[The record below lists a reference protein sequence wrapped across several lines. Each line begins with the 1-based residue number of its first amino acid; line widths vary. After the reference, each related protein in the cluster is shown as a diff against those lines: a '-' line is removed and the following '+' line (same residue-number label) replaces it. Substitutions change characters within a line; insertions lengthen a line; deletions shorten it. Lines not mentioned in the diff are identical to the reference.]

1 MNVLMQVL
9 TLFLLMLCGLWSMK
23 TRRVTEAGVQGLNTL
38 VLTFALPALIL
49 RRMQTDASPE
59 LITDLIWVFLLGVAT
74 MVISGCVAFLL
85 FAREEEKRRGVLT
98 NLSMASNCAFMG
110 YPVVTAALGE
120 DALIYAVVYVAA
132 FNLMCWTLG
141 SFFFGGAKAMQP
153 KKLLTNPSLIAVV
166 FGFVFFLT
174 GLRLPAFVNSALDM
188 FGATTTP
195 VAMFVVGARL
205 VTLRL
210 SHLKDKT
217 LLLACALRLVIFPA
231 AILLLTF
238 TPIPRMAVIVTY
250 LCTAMPGA
258 AVTAM
263 QAEMFDCD
271 RGLASRGVALSTA
284 LSMATVPLM
293 LLLI

>member
-1 MNVLMQVL
+1 MTVLLQVC
-9 TLFLLMLCGLWSMK
+9 TLFVLMLCGLFAMQRKLIAES
-23 TRRVTEAGVQGLNTL
+23 GVQGLNTL
-38 VLTFALPALIL
+38 VLSYALPALII
-49 RRMQTDASPE
+49 RRMQTTASPE
-59 LITDLIWVFLLGVAT
+59 LITDLIWVFALSCVT
-74 MVISGCVAFLL
+74 MALAGFIAWAIFR
-85 FAREEEKRRGVLT
+85 REPEKRRGVLT

-120 DALIYAVVYVAA
+120 DALIYAVIYVAG

-141 SFFFGGAKAMQP
+141 AFFFGGAKAMQP
-153 KKLLTNPSLIAVV
+153 KKLLRNPSLIGVV
-166 FGFVFFLT
+166 FGITLFLT
-174 GLRLPAFVNSALDM
+174 TWRLPGFINDALDM
-188 FGATTTP
+188 LGATTTP

-205 VTLRL
+205 VTLRW
-210 SHLKDKT
+210 SHLQDLK
-217 LLLACALRLVIFPA
+217 LILACMLRLVFFPA

-271 RGLASRGVALSTA
+271 RSLASRGVALSTA
-284 LSMATVPLM
+284 MSMATVPLM
-293 LLLI
+293 LMLI